1 MNMHVCIPTYEG
13 TEKWRVHFLVI
24 PENNTDILNT
34 NSLFK
39 TRLKTFL
46 LQVSCFS
53 SDKGHPSDHTWQRLW
68 SYLYKT
74 WHIVHLAAC
83 YNQTKMED
91 SIRKKPDW
99 RSICDTSASLNPRA
113 GDQYAPQRK
122 TLHMMNIL
130 KPYLTAAIYI
140 FSPRAVGASLQNDG
154 VVCLTQLVRAGALV
168 SVRPAS
174 RVVVVRRDRTSS
186 STQSR

>member
-1 MNMHVCIPTYEG
+1 
-13 TEKWRVHFLVI
+13 
-24 PENNTDILNT
+24 
-34 NSLFK
+34 
-39 TRLKTFL
+39 
-46 LQVSCFS
+46 
-53 SDKGHPSDHTWQRLW
+53 
-68 SYLYKT
+68 
-74 WHIVHLAAC
+74 
-83 YNQTKMED
+83 MED

-174 RVVVVRRDRTSS
+174 RVVVRPLWIQTEEDPAAPATVALFTTDGSEHTAHIATATR
-186 STQSR
+186 